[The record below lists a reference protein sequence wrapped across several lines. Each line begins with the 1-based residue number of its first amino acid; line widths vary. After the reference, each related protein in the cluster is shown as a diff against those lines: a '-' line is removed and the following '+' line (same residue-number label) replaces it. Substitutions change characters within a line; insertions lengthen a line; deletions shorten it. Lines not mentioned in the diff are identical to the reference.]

1 MTDDIEICC
10 LCPKNKP
17 ESGTWICC
25 DVCETWYHAR
35 CLKMSIEEFEAIDS
49 YHCAQCAPKAGP
61 STLLRKSS
69 RKQGKINYADLVN
82 GIVSHQSKWRV
93 LLDSHQ
99 FLVDKFDRVQ
109 GKDVTMD
116 WMRATGFKAPI
127 IVKGDQANSNSSS
140 SGRNNKRNSA
150 DEDKEAGTGAAAEGE
165 AGEGLE
171 MKMPPKTLTV
181 DDVRDAVGEDT
192 AVEVIDVATQSELS
206 DWSMGLWADYFKTEP
221 KERVYNVISLE
232 ISGTPLADKVQRPR
246 VVRELD
252 WIDNFW
258 PKELRA
264 KEFPKVQLYCLMSVK
279 DSFTDFHIDFA
290 GSSVFYHIL
299 SGSKTFY
306 FVEPTSTHLRKY
318 AKWSSSADQSTTFF
332 SDEVSGKCTKVELQQ
347 GDTMLIPAGWIHA
360 VYTPSSSVVIGGNFI
375 HSLHIPMQY
384 RVADIEIETN
394 VSPKF
399 RFPYFE
405 KLNWFVALGS
415 LERGQDYLSTL
426 STMELKGLLALTT
439 RLYNRLRGLKRD
451 PNLSKEERHMIR
463 ASIPPEASNFSD
475 GGSLGLLRQLN
486 WSVYSILQSAQ
497 VQVDADMRLLS
508 EEEEAVK
515 KVKLNAAGNGPP
527 NSSAAAPPKIKL
539 RIKLSSTPSSSTHSG
554 DEESSSTTGENE
566 QQVPTLCSPVNRSA
580 STLAPPESKTSPT
593 TKLKFKIPI
602 LASATASK
610 KETSRS
616 KKDRR
621 VDSALEENDLG
632 DSDMEGGGLD
642 PMTDDD
648 EWTDF
653 QSQIDEGFGEG
664 KDEDEDESLDD
675 GQLLDSS
682 DSEYDEGGWSS
693 TPKRAR
699 SSRKGRNNGASASA
713 GTGISIGTSTSR
725 SGSLSSVPIAPSVI
739 IASKPRMKRSST
751 ETVFFGDVE
760 DHIEGPPL
768 KKERASH
775 ENEENG
781 DEDDGEVVLGLGKQR
796 KAAMP
801 GALMSNT
808 SSLSSTSSS
817 SGKKRPATAGRTAKD
832 RIKSLLMK
840 RR

>member
-1 MTDDIEICC
+1 MT
-10 LCPKNKP
+10 
-17 ESGTWICC
+17 
-25 DVCETWYHAR
+25 VV
-35 CLKMSIEEFEAIDS
+35 
-49 YHCAQCAPKAGP
+49 
-61 STLLRKSS
+61 LRKSS

-99 FLVDKFDRVQ
+99 FLPDKFDRVQ
-109 GKDVTMD
+109 GKDVTVD
-116 WMRATGFKAPI
+116 WMRATGFKTPV
-127 IVKGDQANSNSSS
+127 IVKGDQTNTKSSS
-140 SGRNNKRNSA
+140 ERNTKRNGT
-150 DEDKEAGTGAAAEGE
+150 DEDKEADTGAVAEE
-165 AGEGLE
+165 TSLEGLE
-171 MKMPPKTLTV
+171 MEMPPKTLTV

-192 AVEVIDVATQSELS
+192 AVEVIDVATQSELP
-206 DWSMGLWADYFKTEP
+206 DWNMGLWADYFKTEP

-332 SDEVSGKCTKVELQQ
+332 GDEVSGKCTKVELQQ

-360 VYTPSSSVVIGGNFI
+360 VYTPSSSVVIGGNFV

-405 KLNWFVALGS
+405 RLNWFVALGT
-415 LERGQDYLSTL
+415 LERGEEYFSTL
-426 STMELKGLLALTT
+426 STIELKGLLALTT
-439 RLYNRLRGLKRD
+439 RLYNRQRTLKRD
-451 PNLSKEERHMIR
+451 SNLSKEERHMIR
-463 ASIPPEASNFSD
+463 ASIPPEATNFSN

-486 WSVYSILQSAQ
+486 WSVCSVLQSAQ
-497 VQVDADMRLLS
+497 EQVNADMRLLS

-515 KVKLNAAGNGPP
+515 KTKSSGGKAT
-527 NSSAAAPPKIKL
+527 NSIASAPPKIKL
-539 RIKLSSTPSSSTHSG
+539 RIKLSSTPSSTHSG
-554 DEESSSTTGENE
+554 DEESSSTTGDSE
-566 QQVPTLCSPVNRSA
+566 QQVPTLVSPTDRSA
-580 STLAPPESKTSPT
+580 TTLAPELKSSPT
-593 TKLKFKIPI
+593 TKLKFKIPV
-602 LASATASK
+602 LTSAAVSK
-610 KETSRS
+610 KETSRL

-621 VDSALEENDLG
+621 VDSAVEENDLG
-632 DSDMEGGGLD
+632 ESDMDGLE
-642 PMTDDD
+642 PTTDDD

-653 QSQIDEGFGEG
+653 QNQIDEGFGEG
-664 KDEDEDESLDD
+664 RDEEDEESLDD

-682 DSEYDEGGWSS
+682 DSEYDEGRSS
-693 TPKRAR
+693 SSKLAR
-699 SSRKGRNNGASASA
+699 SRKGRNNTASA
-713 GTGISIGTSTSR
+713 GTGLSIGISSTPR
-725 SGSLSSVPIAPSVI
+725 SASHSSVPIAPSII

-768 KKERASH
+768 KKEKTAH
-775 ENEENG
+775 DTEDDG
-781 DEDDGEVVLGLGKQR
+781 DEDDGKGVLGLGKKR
-796 KAAMP
+796 KAALPAM
-801 GALMSNT
+801 LTSNT
-808 SSLSSTSSS
+808 PSPSSTSSS
-817 SGKKRPATAGRTAKD
+817 SGRKRPATAGLTAKD

>member
-35 CLKMSIEEFEAIDS
+35 CLKMSVEEFEAIDS

-99 FLVDKFDRVQ
+99 FLPDKFGRVQ
-109 GKDVTMD
+109 GKDVTME
-116 WMRATGFKAPI
+116 WMRATGFKTPI
-127 IVKGDQANSNSSS
+127 VVKGDQTHTNSSS
-140 SGRNNKRNSA
+140 DRMNRRNGA
-150 DEDKEAGTGAAAEGE
+150 GEDKEARTGAAAEEE

-192 AVEVIDVATQSELS
+192 AVEVIDVATQSELA
-206 DWSMGLWADYFKTEP
+206 DWNMGLWADYFKTEP

-232 ISGTPLADKVQRPR
+232 ISGTPLAEKVQRPR

-332 SDEVSGKCTKVELQQ
+332 GDEVAGKCTKVELQQ

-426 STMELKGLLALTT
+426 STIELKGLLSLTT
-439 RLYNRLRGLKRD
+439 RLYNRQRSLKRD

-463 ASIPPEASNFSD
+463 ASIPPEALNFSN

-486 WSVYSILQSAQ
+486 WSVCSVLQSLQEQ
-497 VQVDADMRLLS
+497 VSADMRLLS
-508 EEEEAVK
+508 EEEEAAVK
-515 KVKLNAAGNGPP
+515 KVKLNAGKTS
-527 NSSAAAPPKIKL
+527 NSTGAAPPKIKL
-539 RIKLSSTPSSSTHSG
+539 RIKLSSTPSSTHSG
-554 DEESSSTTGENE
+554 DEESSSTTGDSE
-566 QQVPTLCSPVNRSA
+566 QLVPTLSSPMDRSA
-580 STLAPPESKTSPT
+580 STTASESKSSPT

-602 LASATASK
+602 LASAAVSK
-610 KETSRS
+610 KGSNRS
-616 KKDRR
+616 KNDRR
-621 VDSALEENDLG
+621 VDSALEENDLE
-632 DSDMEGGGLD
+632 DSDMDGLEST
-642 PMTDDD
+642 TDDD
-648 EWTDF
+648 EWVDF
-653 QSQIDEGFGEG
+653 QNQIDEGFGEG
-664 KDEDEDESLDD
+664 KDEEDDESLDD

-682 DSEYDEGGWSS
+682 DSEYDEGRSS
-693 TPKRAR
+693 SQKR
-699 SSRKGRNNGASASA
+699 SQSRKGRNNHGASA
-713 GTGISIGTSTSR
+713 GTGISLGTSSSR

-760 DHIEGPPL
+760 DHVEGPPL
-768 KKERASH
+768 KKERSAH
-775 ENEENG
+775 ENEDDG
-781 DEDDGEVVLGLGKQR
+781 DEDDGKVVLGLGKKR
-796 KAAMP
+796 KPALPA
-801 GALMSNT
+801 ALMSST
-808 SSLSSTSSS
+808 SALSSTSSS
-817 SGKKRPATAGRTAKD
+817 KKRPATAGLTAKD